1 MDLPYL
7 ILAAV
12 VAAVVTATVAAAIEA
27 NFEVA
32 VAFVELISGKLIDQR
47 PMSWHFQQAIDSVQ
61 NFERGYTIVVTFD
74 CLYLMINLNTCLKS
88 YFGHYFVA
96 IVVFH
101 ASASCI

>member
-1 MDLPYL
+1 MDLSYL

-12 VAAVVTATVAAAIEA
+12 VATVVATATVTAIEA

-32 VAFVELISGKLIDQR
+32 VAFIELISGKLIDQR

-88 YFGHYFVA
+88 YFGHYFEV